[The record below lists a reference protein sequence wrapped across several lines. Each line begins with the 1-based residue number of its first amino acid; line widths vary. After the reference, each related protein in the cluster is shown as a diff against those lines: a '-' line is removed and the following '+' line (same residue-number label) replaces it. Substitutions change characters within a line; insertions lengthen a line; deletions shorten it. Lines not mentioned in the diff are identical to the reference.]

1 MKKITVIILCLLFL
15 IPISGCTEPD
25 RPDYELLSQRMSKI
39 NEHYAFEYF
48 DMFLYDNAYHIYFS
62 LCSEDDLMLSLTID
76 DNGNIDSLTVTA
88 DKSKMTTE
96 GERNAFK
103 SFTVATI
110 NSFAELSDNE
120 YSLLKKNLSYENTNF
135 YFSDLY
141 ETYSSLRY
149 NFIFSSNSQSI
160 NFYCE
165 YNEVIENEELTISN
179 QQSVANSET
188 RKNLFFNQ

>member
-1 MKKITVIILCLLFL
+1 MKKFIPILLCLSLL
-15 IPISGCTEPD
+15 TCLTSCTQPD
-25 RPDYELLSQRMSKI
+25 RPDYELFSKRMSKV
-39 NEHYAFEYF
+39 NEHYSFEYF
-48 DMFLYDNAYHIYFS
+48 DMFLYDNAYHVYFS

-110 NSFAELSDNE
+110 NSFAQLSDKE
-120 YSLLKKNLSYENTNF
+120 YSSLKKNLSYENTNF

-165 YNEVIENEELTISN
+165 YNEVIDDNELTAEN
-179 QQSVANSET
+179 Q
-188 RKNLFFNQ
+188 